1 MQICE
6 SFAKFKKI
14 LTKLKKTHILTL
26 TEPNTPLND
35 ADHVGSFN
43 FRRKCMG
50 GLKQHQDPMTIEEQI
65 KNLKKIGLI
74 VADEEYAKKILNDIS
89 YFRLIKAYSL
99 GFKEKNSNYNSDVT
113 FEQIVELYLF
123 NANFRQITFAQIEK
137 IEINC
142 RCRISNYVAETYGVL
157 GYTDSNNFVD
167 SEYHKTFLEDI
178 EEEIVRNSKAPFV
191 RNFRE
196 NYEGGQLPIYA
207 LVEVFSFGTLSKFF
221 KNMKNPDKKAVAKT
235 FGIGYTYLESWLES
249 ISYVRNICAHYGRLY
264 NAKLSKTPLLYKEY
278 SEAGIGNNRM
288 FGILLCMKHILKNDS
303 HWNLYVQ
310 DIETLIDKYEKV
322 DIKTMG
328 FPKNWKEML
337 LL

>member
-1 MQICE
+1 
-6 SFAKFKKI
+6 
-14 LTKLKKTHILTL
+14 
-26 TEPNTPLND
+26 
-35 ADHVGSFN
+35 
-43 FRRKCMG
+43 MG

-65 KNLKKIGLI
+65 KNLKEIGLI

-99 GFKEKNSNYNSDVT
+99 GFKGKNSNYNSDVT

-142 RCRISNYVAETYGVL
+142 RCRISNYFAETYGVL
-157 GYTDSNNFVD
+157 GYADSNNFAD
-167 SEYHKTFLEDI
+167 SEYHKIFLADI
-178 EEEIVRNSKAPFV
+178 EEEIIRNSKAPFV

-328 FPKNWKEML
+328 FPKNWKEL
-337 LL
+337 LLI

>member
-1 MQICE
+1 
-6 SFAKFKKI
+6 
-14 LTKLKKTHILTL
+14 
-26 TEPNTPLND
+26 
-35 ADHVGSFN
+35 
-43 FRRKCMG
+43 MG

-65 KNLKKIGLI
+65 KNLKEIGLI

-99 GFKEKNSNYNSDVT
+99 GFKGKNSNYNSDVT

-142 RCRISNYVAETYGVL
+142 RCRISNYFAETYGVL
-157 GYTDSNNFVD
+157 GYADSNNFAD
-167 SEYHKTFLEDI
+167 SEYHKIFLADI
-178 EEEIVRNSKAPFV
+178 EEEIIRNSKAPFV

-322 DIKTMG
+322 DIQTMG
-328 FPKNWKEML
+328 FPKNWKEL
-337 LL
+337 LLI

>member
-1 MQICE
+1 
-6 SFAKFKKI
+6 
-14 LTKLKKTHILTL
+14 
-26 TEPNTPLND
+26 
-35 ADHVGSFN
+35 
-43 FRRKCMG
+43 MG
-50 GLKQHQDPMTIEEQI
+50 DLKQHQVPMTIDGQI
-65 KNLKKIGLI
+65 ENLKEIGLI

-99 GFKEKNSNYNSDVT
+99 GFKEKNKKYNLYVT

-142 RCRISNYVAETYGVL
+142 RCRISNYFAQEYGVI
-157 GYTDSNNFVD
+157 GYADSNNFAD
-167 SEYHKTFLEDI
+167 SEYHKTFLTDI
-178 EEEIVRNSKAPFV
+178 EEEIGRNSKAPFV
-191 RNFRE
+191 RNFRV

-221 KNMKNPDKKAVAKT
+221 KNMKNSDKKAVAKT

-264 NAKLSKTPLLYKEY
+264 NAKLSKTPVLYKEY
-278 SEAGIGNNRM
+278 SDTGIGNNRI
-288 FGILLCMKHILKNDS
+288 FCILLCMKHILKNDT
-303 HWNLYVQ
+303 HWNFYVQ

-328 FPKNWKEML
+328 FPENWKDL
-337 LL
+337 LIL